1 MQQHEEQEQI
11 AIFRW
16 ATMQEGQYPVL
27 RYMYHIP
34 NGGHRNK
41 VTAGRLKAA
50 GVKRG
55 VPDICLPFP
64 LGGYAGLY
72 IELKAGKNKPTTQRC
87 VMGTKK
93 PYPQLWTISEEIQMI
108 KIYKDPSG
116 RYWIEGM
123 CDSIRSTCG
132 ELCEDGCSVFA
143 TMQDIGMDNENRHGC
158 EPNGVVRIAEG

>member
-72 IELKAGKNKPTTQRC
+72 IELKAGKNKMCIRDSDLPASDC
-87 VMGTKK
+87 LLACSYG
-93 PYPQLWTISEEIQMI
+93 IS
-108 KIYKDPSG
+108 
-116 RYWIEGM
+116 
-123 CDSIRSTCG
+123 
-132 ELCEDGCSVFA
+132 
-143 TMQDIGMDNENRHGC
+143 
-158 EPNGVVRIAEG
+158 